1 MDELRFVD
9 ACTEE
14 HFKAMSLIHALG
26 WRDIPTRL
34 RRAGTPLDFLCSGEM
49 NSPCAKSLPWA
60 RATRRGVPAT
70 PGRGGDAMQD
80 LTFVDACTEEH
91 FKAMS
96 LIHALGWRDTYAKAV
111 PADYMAREITDDR
124 WVEVFRQNYESQNGV
139 HGLLLY
145 RGDVPVSCLNYCKAR
160 MVNYNPGDFCEF
172 DNGAY
177 ADWGEIASFY
187 THPAERGKGYGGLL
201 FEEACRRMK
210 EAGFRNAFV
219 FVLQEN
225 RGARRFYAGHG
236 FAWDGTSADI
246 PFPNSPPCHDL
257 RYVKAL

>member
-1 MDELRFVD
+1 MDDSLRFVD
-9 ACTEE
+9 ACAEE
-14 HFKAMSLIHALG
+14 HF
-26 WRDIPTRL
+26 R
-34 RRAGTPLDFLCSGEM
+34 
-49 NSPCAKSLPWA
+49 
-60 RATRRGVPAT
+60 
-70 PGRGGDAMQD
+70 
-80 LTFVDACTEEH
+80 
-91 FKAMS
+91 AMS
-96 LIHALGWRDTYAKAV
+96 LIHALGWRDTYVDAV
-111 PADYMAREITDDR
+111 PADYMASEITDDR